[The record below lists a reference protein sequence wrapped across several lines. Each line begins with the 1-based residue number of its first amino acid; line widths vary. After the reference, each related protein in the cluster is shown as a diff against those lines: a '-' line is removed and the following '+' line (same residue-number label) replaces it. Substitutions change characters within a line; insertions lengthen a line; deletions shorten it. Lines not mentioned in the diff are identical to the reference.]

1 MPLMEPGEA
10 LIVVAGGLNPRKIDS
25 EVPSRLLQVYDPL
38 NNSWSLLG
46 KLPDPR
52 HHHGCVMLDGYLYII
67 GKCVALSLYL
77 RHQ

>member
-67 GKCVALSLYL
+67 GKCVMLRLYL